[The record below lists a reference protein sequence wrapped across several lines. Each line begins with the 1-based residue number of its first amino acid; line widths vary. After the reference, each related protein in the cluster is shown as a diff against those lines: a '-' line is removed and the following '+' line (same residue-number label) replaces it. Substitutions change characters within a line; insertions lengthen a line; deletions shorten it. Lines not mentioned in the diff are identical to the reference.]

1 MNFKDIYKKIVQNKE
16 NHEHGYFNCIP
27 FMGMERLEA
36 FLPGIEQ
43 STYYLVAASSG
54 IGKSKLGRYLFI
66 HNPIVFL
73 EQNPNT
79 NIQLDILYFSLEE
92 SKEKVILSE
101 ISKYLFT
108 KYGLNLSIKQLSS
121 VGRYNSISSED
132 LEKIKE
138 AETHVNNF
146 LGRVKIYDNIRNA
159 TGIYKTVRDFALSV
173 GTYYDKNDT
182 ALTPQE
188 VELVRQGDQE
198 SATYKK
204 ISYYKTHN
212 PQHYVIILTDHISLL
227 QPEVGETLWQTM
239 GKFSSKYCLHFRD
252 KFGFTPVVIQQLAAD
267 ENNHAN
273 CCVITFNYL
282 YLYINI
288 RKMEEQIIQTYLQNR
303 TKTSKQLGEIL
314 NIPDYTIRRVLNKN
328 GYFLGHYTPF
338 IKRDYNS
345 LTEIANQIIIGSLL
359 GDGHISKY
367 KDNVNSKLIIKHS
380 YKQKPYSRYKK
391 YLLSLENLTISQ
403 YDSKYFDTRN
413 NKNYYSTCISTSNSN
428 FNILRDSWYKE
439 GKKIIPR
446 DIILSQLSLAIW
458 FMDDG
463 TKAGNSGYYL
473 CTNNFLI
480 EDVEFLQKILVK
492 DLDIISTIH
501 YNRGKP
507 VIYIPKNSVE
517 KFNSHVYKYIH
528 KSMKYKL
535 LSA

>member
-132 LEKIKE
+132 LEKVKE

-146 LGRVKIYDNIRNA
+146 LSRVKIYDNIRNA

-239 GKFSSKYCLHFRD
+239 SKFSSKYCLHFRD

-267 ENNHAN
+267 KERIETNFQGKTIEEKLEPSLDSLGDNKTIARDVNIALGLFAPDRYKISEHNGYDITKFKDRYRSMNIMKSRDGIAN
-273 CCVITFNYL
+273 KKLPLFFNGAVDFFKELPRLDDVVGMRRVYE
-282 YLYINI
+282 YIN
-288 RKMEEQIIQTYLQNR
+288 QLNR
-303 TKTSKQLGEIL
+303 RS
-314 NIPDYTIRRVLNKN
+314 
-328 GYFLGHYTPF
+328 
-338 IKRDYNS
+338 
-345 LTEIANQIIIGSLL
+345 
-359 GDGHISKY
+359 
-367 KDNVNSKLIIKHS
+367 
-380 YKQKPYSRYKK
+380 
-391 YLLSLENLTISQ
+391 
-403 YDSKYFDTRN
+403 
-413 NKNYYSTCISTSNSN
+413 
-428 FNILRDSWYKE
+428 
-439 GKKIIPR
+439 
-446 DIILSQLSLAIW
+446 
-458 FMDDG
+458 
-463 TKAGNSGYYL
+463 
-473 CTNNFLI
+473 
-480 EDVEFLQKILVK
+480 
-492 DLDIISTIH
+492 
-501 YNRGKP
+501 
-507 VIYIPKNSVE
+507 
-517 KFNSHVYKYIH
+517 
-528 KSMKYKL
+528 
-535 LSA
+535 